1 MVDGKIQKVTNTDL
15 VPMAY
20 YDMFALRILGATY
33 EQIAEKTGYNPSY
46 VRRLF
51 CSGGTLHELYR
62 NWVENKKKE
71 NLVEVYDIIVGNL
84 PDIIRARAIHA
95 KTLAKGAVES
105 SKLLLGY
112 VLGDPS
118 AAQTNIQINN
128 VEISKEEEDL
138 ISNAFNNFGLIKEEK
153 INVKSKTATNKKTSL
168 RNFKKPGAKKK
179 NR

>member
-71 NLVEVYDIIVGNL
+71 NLIEVYDIILGNL

-118 AAQTNIQINN
+118 ASQTNVQINN
-128 VEISKEEEDL
+128 VAVEPERKEL
-138 ISNAFNNFGLIKEEK
+138 IMNAFRNFGLIKEEK
-153 INVKSKTATNKKTSL
+153 NDTSKPHINKRPGRSNNK
-168 RNFKKPGAKKK
+168 RPVAKKGK
-179 NR
+179 R